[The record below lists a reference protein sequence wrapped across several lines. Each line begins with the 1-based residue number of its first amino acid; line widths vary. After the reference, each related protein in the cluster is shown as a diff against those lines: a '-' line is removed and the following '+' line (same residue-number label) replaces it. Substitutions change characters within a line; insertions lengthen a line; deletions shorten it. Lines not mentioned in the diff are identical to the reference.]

1 MNKTELKK
9 ELGQER
15 YENLYIIINDLS
27 KKKDK
32 DIYYKYLIE
41 FVKKHKYNNYNDRF
55 IYKYIS
61 QRIHHDNNIQIF
73 QKNLKYYM
81 DMKNKSVADLSKDLS
96 ISYSTVSDWYNGINF
111 PRADAMGILADYF
124 NVSSSELIKEHKA
137 NNKVPVLGNIPAGI
151 PIEAIE
157 YIDDYE
163 EIPSDWL
170 DNDKQYFA
178 LTIKGNSMYP
188 KYETRRYCYF

>member
-1 MNKTELKK
+1 MDKVDLKK
-9 ELGQER
+9 ELGQEQ
-15 YENLYIIINDLS
+15 YNNLYIIIKDLS

-32 DIYYKYLIE
+32 ETYYNYLIE
-41 FVKKHKYNNYNDRF
+41 FVKKHKYKNYNDQFVYR
-55 IYKYIS
+55 YIN
-61 QRIHHDNNIQIF
+61 QRKHKDNSIKIF

-81 DMKNKSVADLSKDLS
+81 DMRNKNVADLSKDLS
-96 ISYSTVSDWYNGINF
+96 ISYSTVNDWYNGVNF
-111 PRADAMGILADYF
+111 PRSDTMGILADYF
-124 NVSSSELIKEHKA
+124 NISPSELIEEHKA

-170 DNDKQYFA
+170 NSDKQYFA
-178 LTIKGNSMYP
+178 LTIKGDSMAP
-188 KYETRRYCYF
+188 RYETRRYCYI

>member
-1 MNKTELKK
+1 MDRVELKK
-9 ELGQER
+9 ELGQQQYHDLE
-15 YENLYIIINDLS
+15 IVIKDLS

-32 DIYYKYLIE
+32 EMYYKYLIE
-41 FVKKHKYNNYNDRF
+41 FVKKHKHNNYNDQF
-55 IYKYIS
+55 IYRYIS
-61 QRIHHDNNIQIF
+61 QRIHYDNNIKTF

-81 DMKNKSVADLSKDLS
+81 DMKNKSVAELSKDLN
-96 ISYSTVSDWYNGINF
+96 ISYSTVSDWYNGVNF
-111 PRADAMGILADYF
+111 PRADTMGMLADYF
-124 NVSSSELIKEHKA
+124 NVTSSELIEEHKA

-170 DNDKQYFA
+170 NSDKQYFA
-178 LTIKGNSMYP
+178 LTIKGDSMIP
-188 KYETRRYCYF
+188 KYETRRYCYI

>member
-1 MNKTELKK
+1 MDRVELKK
-9 ELGQER
+9 ELGQQR
-15 YENLYIIINDLS
+15 YHDLEIVIKDLS

-32 DIYYKYLIE
+32 EMYYKYLIE
-41 FVKKHKYNNYNDRF
+41 FVKKHKHNNYNDQF
-55 IYKYIS
+55 IYRYIS
-61 QRIHHDNNIQIF
+61 QRIHYDNNIKTF

-81 DMKNKSVADLSKDLS
+81 DMKNKSVAELSKDLN
-96 ISYSTVSDWYNGINF
+96 ISYSTVSDWYNGVNF
-111 PRADAMGILADYF
+111 PRADTMGMLADYF
-124 NVSSSELIKEHKA
+124 NVTSSELIEEHKA

-170 DNDKQYFA
+170 NSDKQYFA
-178 LTIKGNSMYP
+178 LTIKGDSMIP
-188 KYETRRYCYF
+188 KYETRRYCYI